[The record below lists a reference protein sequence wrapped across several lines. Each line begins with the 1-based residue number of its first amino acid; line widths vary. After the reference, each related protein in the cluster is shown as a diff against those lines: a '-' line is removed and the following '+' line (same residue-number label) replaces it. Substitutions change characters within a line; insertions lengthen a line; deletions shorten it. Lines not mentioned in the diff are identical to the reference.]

1 MHLRAKPTPRSDF
14 PDWFASPR
22 RQVED
27 YDLDR
32 AGVQAPRG
40 VQLTATN
47 LPRGLA
53 ISSGPR
59 TSSARTTPGQDRH
72 LDGPLPIPIRFE
84 ACIVCFP
91 FSGGH
96 GAGAIPVPIPNTE
109 VKTRRGDGTASLG
122 GGRVARRQIFSSG
135 ASQADIPPILRL
147 GKLPFFVPRRHRRNT
162 DAEAEG
168 RGGRGEVNLEIC
180 ANFQDSRAVSK
191 MTQPYTAG
199 LDRRAGRS
207 GRWGFRPHYQT

>member
-53 ISSGPR
+53 ISSGPPDLAR
-59 TSSARTTPGQDRH
+59 KDDART
-72 LDGPLPIPIRFE
+72 GPP
-84 ACIVCFP
+84 
-91 FSGGH
+91 S
-96 GAGAIPVPIPNTE
+96 
-109 VKTRRGDGTASLG
+109 
-122 GGRVARRQIFSSG
+122 
-135 ASQADIPPILRL
+135 
-147 GKLPFFVPRRHRRNT
+147 
-162 DAEAEG
+162 
-168 RGGRGEVNLEIC
+168 
-180 ANFQDSRAVSK
+180 
-191 MTQPYTAG
+191 
-199 LDRRAGRS
+199 
-207 GRWGFRPHYQT
+207 

>member
-122 GGRVARRQIFSSG
+122 GGRVARRQIFFLGSFPGGHSPH
-135 ASQADIPPILRL
+135 PPPREA
-147 GKLPFFVPRRHRRNT
+147 PFFVHRRHRRNT
-162 DAEAEG
+162 DAETEG
-168 RGGRGEVNLEIC
+168 RGR
-180 ANFQDSRAVSK
+180 K
-191 MTQPYTAG
+191 
-199 LDRRAGRS
+199 GRS
-207 GRWGFRPHYQT
+207 KPGDLWKFPGF